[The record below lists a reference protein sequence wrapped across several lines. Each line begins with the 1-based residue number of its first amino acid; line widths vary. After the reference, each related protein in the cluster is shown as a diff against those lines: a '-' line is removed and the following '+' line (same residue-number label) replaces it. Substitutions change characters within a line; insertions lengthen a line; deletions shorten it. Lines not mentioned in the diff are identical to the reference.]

1 MVCLRGLKVYIAL
14 LITFVGETRRY
25 SSIVYMFFFFTSTH
39 HPRSERNTVDNLSLR
54 SNQDSESISFPWRR
68 NRLSVLI
75 DVSFLDG
82 ISEKDITRNIPIDE
96 AGVEATDGMVRRV
109 PMV

>member
-1 MVCLRGLKVYIAL
+1 M
-14 LITFVGETRRY
+14 
-25 SSIVYMFFFFTSTH
+25 
-39 HPRSERNTVDNLSLR
+39 
-54 SNQDSESISFPWRR
+54 
-68 NRLSVLI
+68 LI

-96 AGVEATDGMVRRV
+96 AGVEGTDGTVSRV

>member
-1 MVCLRGLKVYIAL
+1 M
-14 LITFVGETRRY
+14 
-25 SSIVYMFFFFTSTH
+25 
-39 HPRSERNTVDNLSLR
+39 
-54 SNQDSESISFPWRR
+54 
-68 NRLSVLI
+68 LI

-96 AGVEATDGMVRRV
+96 AGVEGTDGMVSRV